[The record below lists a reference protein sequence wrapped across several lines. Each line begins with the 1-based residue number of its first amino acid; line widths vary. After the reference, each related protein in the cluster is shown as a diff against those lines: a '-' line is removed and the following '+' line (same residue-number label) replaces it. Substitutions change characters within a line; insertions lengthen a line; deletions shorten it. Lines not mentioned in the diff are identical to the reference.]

1 MAPLPVGRGASLSG
15 ILSTGP
21 EGGVRILFVK
31 RLYEPVG
38 GSESLTYHLATGLV
52 ARGHDVRVVCMWPPR
67 QERRYRVDRLQ
78 PVVHDG
84 YRVFRDHGVE
94 VVQVKPS
101 GGILGAAVDWTAL
114 LDLMRMD
121 VLEAYAGDREVIH
134 NVCRESVES
143 SIEVADRV
151 GAALVM
157 TPLVHPGQFHGGDT
171 STDIRNYRQADA
183 IVAMTEWERRW
194 YARMGVDISRVVTT
208 ALGSTS
214 HPSGPGA
221 GAEFR
226 RRHRIPKDAPLV
238 LFIGRKERYKGYIQ
252 ILDATE
258 FVWREF
264 PETRF
269 VFIGIQG
276 WYSTFVDDFARYRD
290 ERILDFENASA
301 ELKRAALDACDVFAM
316 PSIHESF
323 GIPFLEAW
331 SFGKPVVAGAI
342 PTSREIVSH
351 GIDGLCVPQRGETV
365 AAAVLTLLRDPT
377 LRERM
382 GQAGRA
388 KAAQYTW
395 DRALARTEEAYE
407 TAIAKRRA
415 RQRELVSA

>member
-1 MAPLPVGRGASLSG
+1 M
-15 ILSTGP
+15 
-21 EGGVRILFVK
+21 RILFVK
-31 RLYEPVG
+31 RLYEPIG

-52 ARGHDVRVVCMWPPR
+52 ARGHDVRVACMWPPR
-67 QERRYRVDRLQ
+67 QEQRYRVDRLQ
-78 PVVHDG
+78 PLVRDG

-94 VVQVKPS
+94 VIQVRPR
-101 GGILGAAVDWTAL
+101 GGIFGAAMDWTAL

-121 VLEAYAGDREVIH
+121 VLEAYARDRDVIH

-143 SIEVADRV
+143 ASAVADRV

-171 STDIRNYRQADA
+171 PTDVRNYAAADA

-194 YARMGVDISRVVTT
+194 YGRVGLDITRVVTSG
-208 ALGSTS
+208 LGSTS
-214 HPSGPGA
+214 QPVAQGA
-221 GAEFR
+221 GADFR
-226 RRHRIPKDAPLV
+226 RRARIPANAPVV

-252 ILDATE
+252 LLDATE
-258 FVWREF
+258 LVWRAF

-301 ELKRAALDACDVFAM
+301 ELKRAALEACDVFAM
-316 PSIHESF
+316 PSLHESF

-331 SFGKPVVAGAI
+331 SFEKPVIAGDI

-351 GIDGLCVPQRGETV
+351 GVDGLCVPQRGEAV
-365 AAAVLTLLRDPT
+365 AAAILTLLADPAQ
-377 LRERM
+377 RARM
-382 GQAGRA
+382 GRAGRQ
-388 KAAQYTW
+388 KAAYYTW
-395 DRALARTEEAYE
+395 DRTFQRTEEAYGL
-407 TAIAKRRA
+407 AIAHA
-415 RQRELVSA
+415 RERQQERVSA

>member
-1 MAPLPVGRGASLSG
+1 M
-15 ILSTGP
+15 
-21 EGGVRILFVK
+21 RILFVK

-78 PVVHDG
+78 PLVRDG
-84 YRVFRDHGVE
+84 YRVFEDKGVE
-94 VVQVKPS
+94 VIQVKPR
-101 GGILGAAVDWTAL
+101 GGLLGAAVDWTAL

-121 VLEAYAGDREVIH
+121 VLEAYARDRDVIH
-134 NVCRESVES
+134 NVCRESIES
-143 SIEVADRV
+143 SIEVAGRA
-151 GAALVM
+151 GAALVL

-171 STDIRNYRQADA
+171 PTDIRNYGQADA

-194 YARMGVDISRVVTT
+194 YAKAGLDITRVVTT
-208 ALGSTS
+208 GLGSTS
-214 HPSGPGA
+214 QPTAPGG

-226 RRHRIPKDAPLV
+226 RRTRVPKDAPMV

-258 FVWREF
+258 PVWREF

-290 ERILDFENASA
+290 ERVIDFENASA
-301 ELKRAALDACDVFAM
+301 ELKRMALDACDVFAM
-316 PSIHESF
+316 PSKHESF

-331 SFGKPVVAGAI
+331 SFEKPIIAGDI
-342 PTSREIVSH
+342 ETSREIVTH
-351 GIDGLCVPQRGETV
+351 GVDGLCVPQRADAV
-365 AAAVLTLLRDPT
+365 ASAILALLRDAA

-382 GQAGRA
+382 GKAGSA
-388 KAAQYTW
+388 KAARYTW
-395 DRALARTEEAYE
+395 ERTLERTEEAYRVA
-407 TAIAKRRA
+407 TAHT
-415 RQRELVSA
+415 RERLQERVSA

>member
-1 MAPLPVGRGASLSG
+1 M
-15 ILSTGP
+15 
-21 EGGVRILFVK
+21 RILFVK
-31 RLYEPVG
+31 RLYEPIG

-78 PVVHDG
+78 PVAYDG
-84 YRVFRDHGVE
+84 YRVFRDRGVE
-94 VVQVKPS
+94 VVQVKPR

-121 VLEAYAGDREVIH
+121 VLEPYAHDREVIH
-134 NVCRESVES
+134 NVCRESIES
-143 SIEVADRV
+143 CIEVSERV

-171 STDIRNYRQADA
+171 PTDIRNYHQADA
-183 IVAMTEWERRW
+183 VTAMTEWERRW
-194 YARMGVDISRVVTT
+194 YARWGVDITRVVTSG
-208 ALGSTS
+208 LGSTS
-214 HPSGPGA
+214 QPARGT

-226 RRHRIPKDAPLV
+226 RRHAIPKDAPLV

-252 ILDATE
+252 LLDATE
-258 FVWREF
+258 LVWREF

-290 ERILDFENASA
+290 ERILDFENASGD
-301 ELKRAALDACDVFAM
+301 LKRAALDACDVFAM

-331 SFGKPVVAGAI
+331 SFEKPVIAGDI
-342 PTSREIVSH
+342 PTSREIVAH
-351 GIDGLCVPQRGETV
+351 GVDGLCVQQRGEAV
-365 AAAVLTLLRDPT
+365 AHGILTLLRDAA

-382 GQAGRA
+382 GRAGRSKVA
-388 KAAQYTW
+388 HYSW
-395 DRALARTEEAYE
+395 DRTLDRTEEAY
-407 TAIAKRRA
+407 AIAVAHKRGRLQE
-415 RQRELVSA
+415 RVSA